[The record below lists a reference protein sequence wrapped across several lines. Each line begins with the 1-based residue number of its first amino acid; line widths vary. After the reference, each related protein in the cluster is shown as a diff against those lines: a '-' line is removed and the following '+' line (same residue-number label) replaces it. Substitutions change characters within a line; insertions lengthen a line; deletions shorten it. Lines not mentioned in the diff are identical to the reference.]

1 MPYIEW
7 AVQNK
12 IVQEIGNNQFGPD
25 QLISRQDMAVMMVN
39 YAKATGYTLPVSRQ
53 AVTFDDDAKI
63 SADVK
68 DAVKA
73 IQQTGVINGKMDGA
87 SKE

>member
-1 MPYIEW
+1 MSGYTTSSFTDVANTSPTMPYIEW
-7 AVQNK
+7 AEQNK

-39 YAKATGYTLPVSRQ
+39 YAK
-53 AVTFDDDAKI
+53 I